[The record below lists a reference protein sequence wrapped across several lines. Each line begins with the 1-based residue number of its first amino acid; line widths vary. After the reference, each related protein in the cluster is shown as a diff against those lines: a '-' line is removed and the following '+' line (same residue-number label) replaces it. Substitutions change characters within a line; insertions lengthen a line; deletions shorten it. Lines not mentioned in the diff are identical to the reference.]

1 MQVHRIFSDTPFDER
16 VSRFLQTGV
25 GQHEI
30 IVLLKCVGSVL
41 SQPEPDAAFPLA
53 DIAFGQPDIESI
65 THSEKL
71 KWLHISTAG
80 FTRYDTPGFRALVAE
95 RGLIVTNSSSVYAS
109 ACAEHV
115 FNMLPDNPASY
126 RFINAARLAQMKP
139 TAVF

>member
-1 MQVHRIFSDTPFDER
+1 MTGTCKCIGSFQTPLLTNGSQDFYKQGL
-16 VSRFLQTGV
+16 VST
-25 GQHEI
+25 
-30 IVLLKCVGSVL
+30 KS
-41 SQPEPDAAFPLA
+41 SY
-53 DIAFGQPDIESI
+53 AFGQPDIESI
-65 THSEKL
+65 TRSEKL